1 MINGAGNGWRW
12 VESVVDDLKVLRRD
26 RKLSQIDQKV
36 LQIDQ
41 KVLQMDWKVLQ
52 IDWKCREEYKKSVVY
67 TKNTTV
73 DGMRDIIYLWET
85 HFPLWATQI
94 SP

>member
-41 KVLQMDWKVLQ
+41 KVLQMD
-52 IDWKCREEYKKSVVY
+52 
-67 TKNTTV
+67 
-73 DGMRDIIYLWET
+73 
-85 HFPLWATQI
+85 
-94 SP
+94 